1 MTKSRSS
8 RKSARV
14 VKAKQAKNMPVRSAA
29 RTIVGKAEKLVA
41 GGETELA
48 QAAVAKS
55 IQALDRAA
63 QKGVIHPNNAARRKS
78 RLVKKLNQALV
89 SPKPQTAKK
98 KKETASSKPKA
109 SEKQDSAES

>member
-14 VKAKQAKNMPVRSAA
+14 VKARQAKNMPVRSAA
-29 RTIVGKAEKLVA
+29 RTLVGKAEKLVA

-78 RLVKKLNQALV
+78 RLVKKLNQALAA
-89 SPKPQTAKK
+89 PKPKRAK
-98 KKETASSKPKA
+98 KKETVSAKPKA
-109 SEKQDSAES
+109 EETKESAES